1 MFRGRVDCLACTS
14 HQLSAA
20 ATYPSALTALR
31 SVGPLDGLHEYAC
44 ASLRRDALSGRRLRR
59 LATKPGEKCGLGV
72 HTIGVILMAGPLSV
86 NCGLIPWVTVP

>member
-1 MFRGRVDCLACTS
+1 MVCTLFTGEILFHVDGGIFSLMVPRTSAIARTS

-44 ASLRRDALSGRRLRR
+44 ASLGLRASCYH
-59 LATKPGEKCGLGV
+59 LE
-72 HTIGVILMAGPLSV
+72 I
-86 NCGLIPWVTVP
+86 